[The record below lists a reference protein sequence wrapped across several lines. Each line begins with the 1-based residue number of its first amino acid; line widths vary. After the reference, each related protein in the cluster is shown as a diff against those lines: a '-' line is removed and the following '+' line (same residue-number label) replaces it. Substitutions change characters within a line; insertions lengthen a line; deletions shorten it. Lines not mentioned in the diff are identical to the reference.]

1 MGEPTPTPEPM
12 PTPAPEPTPAPTPE
26 PAPNPEP
33 TPKKAFTQA
42 DIDNAVAEARAQW
55 EKQQSQA
62 EKLAKMSAGEREK
75 EQLRLDREQY
85 EKDRAALD
93 RQLLEQEAA
102 KQLREKGVP
111 ESFAARVC
119 GKDAEETKSNIDA
132 FVNEWNAA
140 VQAEINDKLKGKT
153 PPAAGEHQGT
163 DPFLA
168 GFGK

>member
-1 MGEPTPTPEPM
+1 MEEPTSMPDSIPASAPESK
-12 PTPAPEPTPAPTPE
+12 PAPEPV
-26 PAPNPEP
+26 PNPEP
-33 TPKKAFTQA
+33 TPEKAFTQA
-42 DIDNAVAEARAQW
+42 DIDNAIAEAKAEW

-75 EQLRLDREQY
+75 EQLRLDREKY

-93 RQLLEQEAA
+93 RQLLEHEAA
-102 KQLREKGVP
+102 KQLRERGVP

-153 PPAAGEHQGT
+153 PPVAGEQHET